1 MLISNLFKDKIH
13 TEVDAYLFFEI
24 GNLSYSK
31 SDSLGSSF
39 IISLGLINEY
49 DSALIFYLFKA
60 ACFLKAYM

>member
-1 MLISNLFKDKIH
+1 MSISNLLKDKFI
-13 TEVDAYLFFEI
+13 TDVDANLFFEI

-39 IISLGLINEY
+39 IGSLGLINEY